1 MNSVTFYHSTIIG
14 GACIPPGP
22 EPNSARF
29 RTVIEE
35 RPNQTSA
42 NTGLEQGPGVPHR
55 RYFWLLACAWTV
67 AVAASLAWN
76 LAQHADEV
84 HSLTVQAASAL
95 LEKDLLYRE
104 WSILHGGVYVPKFAP
119 AEAGASARAEERE
132 VVTPSGQTLTLL
144 NPVVV
149 SRQVFELQEQ
159 QTGIRG
165 HVTSLRPLRAAN
177 GPDDWERRALEDF
190 EKGRQEVCSTE
201 TLQGEAYFRMMRP
214 LVIVPACLR
223 CHEEAGHKPGEI
235 RGGISVTVP
244 MNRFVSP
251 GTNLRL
257 GLAHLALWLL
267 GMTGLIF
274 GARNL
279 RAHLQARQRAETER
293 ERLIVELQE
302 ALTSVKTLKGL
313 IPICASCKKV
323 RDDQGYWTQL
333 ETYLKEHS
341 DAEFSHGL
349 CLECMRKL
357 YPDLSGKVEERLA
370 RLEPPAKGLAE

>member
-1 MNSVTFYHSTIIG
+1 
-14 GACIPPGP
+14 
-22 EPNSARF
+22 
-29 RTVIEE
+29 
-35 RPNQTSA
+35 
-42 NTGLEQGPGVPHR
+42 
-55 RYFWLLACAWTV
+55 
-67 AVAASLAWN
+67 VAASLTWN

-84 HSLTVQAASAL
+84 RSLTVEAARAL

-104 WSILHGGVYVPKFAP
+104 WSILHGGVYVPQFASEP
-119 AEAGASARAEERE
+119 GEPSSRSNEHK
-132 VVTPSGQTLTLL
+132 VITPSGQALTLL

-177 GPDDWERRALEDF
+177 APDDWERRALEDF
-190 EKGRQEVCSTE
+190 ERGRKEVSATE
-201 TLQGEAYFRMMRP
+201 TVRGESSFRLMRP
-214 LVIVPACLR
+214 LVTVPACLS
-223 CHEEAGHKPGEI
+223 CHEEADRKPGEI

-244 MNRFVSP
+244 MKRFVTP
-251 GTNLRL
+251 GMNLGL
-257 GLAHLALWLL
+257 GLAHLGLWLL
-267 GMTGLIF
+267 GMAGLVF
-274 GARNL
+274 GARK
-279 RAHLQARQRAETER
+279 LQK
-293 ERLIVELQE
+293 
-302 ALTSVKTLKGL
+302 ALASIKTLKGL

-357 YPDLSGKVEERLA
+357 YPDLSEAVEERLA
-370 RLEPPAKGLAE
+370 RPEPPPKES

>member
-1 MNSVTFYHSTIIG
+1 VL
-14 GACIPPGP
+14 
-22 EPNSARF
+22 EQL
-29 RTVIEE
+29 
-35 RPNQTSA
+35 PNQQSA
-42 NTGLEQGPGVPHR
+42 NSGLAQNPEVPHR
-55 RYFWLLACAWTV
+55 RYFWLLACGWTA
-67 AVAASLAWN
+67 AVAGSLVWN

-84 HSLTVQAASAL
+84 RSLTVEAARAL

-104 WSILHGGVYVPKFAP
+104 WSILHGGVYVPKFAL
-119 AEAGASARAEERE
+119 EAGGASVRAEERE

-149 SRQVFELQEQ
+149 SRQVFELQAQ

-165 HVTSLRPLRAAN
+165 HITSLRPIHAAN
-177 GPDDWERRALEDF
+177 GPDDWERRALADF
-190 EKGRQEVCSTE
+190 EKGRKEVSSTE
-201 TLQGEAYFRMMRP
+201 TVQGEPCFRMMRP
-214 LVIVPACLR
+214 LVTVPACLR

-244 MNRFVSP
+244 MSRFVSP

-257 GLAHLALWLL
+257 GMAHLALWLV

-279 RAHLQARQRAETER
+279 QGHMQARRRAEAER
-293 ERLIVELQE
+293 ERLIAELQE
-302 ALTSVKTLKGL
+302 ALANVKTLRGL
-313 IPICASCKKV
+313 IPICSSCKKI

-333 ETYLKEHS
+333 ETYLKQHS

-349 CLECMRKL
+349 CLDCMRKL
-357 YPDLSGKVEERLA
+357 YPDVAGEVEARLA
-370 RLEPPAKGLAE
+370 RSKPSPESPSE